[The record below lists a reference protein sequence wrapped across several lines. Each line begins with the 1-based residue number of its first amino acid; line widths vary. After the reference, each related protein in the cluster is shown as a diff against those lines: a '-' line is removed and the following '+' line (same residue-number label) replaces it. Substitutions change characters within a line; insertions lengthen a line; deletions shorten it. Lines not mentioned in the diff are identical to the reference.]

1 MLYDN
6 APSRRKSSLAELHS
20 SFNRMQTGSTT
31 RSTSSNGPTSA
42 RRNKS
47 RWDQP
52 ETSHSTGSLLSS
64 MERFVQT
71 VDDMNETI
79 LVPCRLMDMQFDES
93 FVPPTPVPQLEK
105 TSGMGLP
112 NGGAFGPPSSGTSST
127 KLVDNHRI
135 VSNLNGVDLYQF
147 YSVLNNIKNDLMWGR
162 KAGGVATTMP
172 IMPPGTLST
181 SSSAASVIST
191 LSSNTSS
198 NASLSLVPNGM
209 NGGGGDQNGH
219 GQAGGGGSVKGH
231 ARRPSTVSTTSST
244 SASDTEFSELNE
256 DSGVEA
262 EHEDDMAQGVA
273 DAFHHHLSGLQQCLC
288 DLTIAADY
296 VTTRYSSALGGG
308 L

>member
-1 MLYDN
+1 MKYL
-6 APSRRKSSLAELHS
+6 
-20 SFNRMQTGSTT
+20 
-31 RSTSSNGPTSA
+31 
-42 RRNKS
+42 
-47 RWDQP
+47 
-52 ETSHSTGSLLSS
+52 SLLKYGK
-64 MERFVQT
+64 
-71 VDDMNETI
+71 
-79 LVPCRLMDMQFDES
+79 FDVS
-93 FVPPTPVPQLEK
+93 EK
-105 TSGMGLP
+105 KCKSLI
-112 NGGAFGPPSSGTSST
+112 FFSLLFLGTSST

-244 SASDTEFSELNE
+244 SASDTGTEKEKKNDGF
-256 DSGVEA
+256 
-262 EHEDDMAQGVA
+262 
-273 DAFHHHLSGLQQCLC
+273 
-288 DLTIAADY
+288 
-296 VTTRYSSALGGG
+296 
-308 L
+308 